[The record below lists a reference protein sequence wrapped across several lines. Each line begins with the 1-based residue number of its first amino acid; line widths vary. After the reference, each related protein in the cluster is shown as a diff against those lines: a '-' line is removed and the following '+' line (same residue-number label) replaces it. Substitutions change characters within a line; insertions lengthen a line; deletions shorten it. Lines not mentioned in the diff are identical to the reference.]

1 MDSNAISEAVSRA
14 VSQAISPIMEEN
26 TELRESNAQVQ
37 AMFQAEDR
45 GWQLI
50 LGGSAGDSEY
60 GLDLDEVKMIASTAS
75 TQIAAGAIPKRAAD
89 LHFGFVFGN
98 GMEIEGTERDSSAKG
113 RPKGEVAFYEN
124 TINQESIF
132 SGAAQHELQYARF
145 TTGNVIV
152 ACDTVNKTVR
162 RVPFAEVTN
171 VMTNP
176 DFSEEIW
183 AYLREWTSYKPNGDS
198 ETKQEWI
205 YTNRFPKSKRR
216 QKTIS
221 VEKKAVPVAQDI
233 TAVDL
238 RANRQVGYT
247 FGIPDAAAGL
257 HWSRA
262 YGEVLRYGQIVNE
275 TLAKVVYKVVQKTQ
289 KGANNVGVKL
299 GKGGAGQA
307 AVLGEGQDIQMVNA
321 SQTSFNFAAARP
333 LAAMAATA
341 WNVSVVDLLSDSSA
355 AGSSYGA
362 GNLLTAGM
370 QNAMNGMRSEWA
382 QMYADIFELMGFGR
396 PRITF
401 PPMNEPDSYRM
412 AQELTLYSVALT
424 DEEYRAEV
432 LDRLDIA
439 GDARDVPPMLK
450 ARGEAPKQ
458 AASPDQGRNSPA
470 GGVDSGS
477 KNDMRSDLQ
486 SEVLTQMQVGDL
498 LQEVR
503 ALTEA
508 VRNQTPGTV
517 SL

>member
-14 VSQAISPIMEEN
+14 VSQAISPIIEEN

-37 AMFQAEDR
+37 AMFNYEDA
-45 GWQLI
+45 GWKLL
-50 LGGSAGDSEY
+50 LGGSANDAEY
-60 GLDLDEVKMIASTAS
+60 GLDMDEVKTIAEKAN
-75 TQIAAGAIPKRAAD
+75 TQIAVGAIPKRAAD
-89 LHFGFVFGN
+89 LHYGFVFGN

-162 RVPFAEVTN
+162 RVPFAEVKN

-183 AYLREWTSYKPNGDS
+183 AYLREWTSYKANGKS

-205 YTNRFPKSKRR
+205 YTNRFPKSKRK

-221 VEKKAVPVAQDI
+221 VEEKAIPVAQNV

-238 RANRQVGYT
+238 RANRQVGFT

-257 HWSRA
+257 HWSAA

-382 QMYADIFELMGFGR
+382 QMYADIFEVMSFGR

-401 PPMNEPDSYRM
+401 PPMEAPDPYRE
-412 AQELTLYSVALT
+412 AQALTLLSVALT

-432 LDRLDIA
+432 LDILDIY
-439 GDARDVPPMLK
+439 GDSKEVPPMLK
-450 ARGEAPKQ
+450 ARGEVQKQ
-458 AASPDQGRNSPA
+458 QSSPGQGQSNGT
-470 GGVDSGS
+470 GGADSGT
-477 KNDMRSDLQ
+477 KNDLRDDSVSETLKVMRD
-486 SEVLTQMQVGDL
+486 ETL
-498 LQEVR
+498 LER
-503 ALTEA
+503 WEA
-508 VRNQTPGTV
+508 VANRLATV
-517 SL
+517 VD

>member
-1 MDSNAISEAVSRA
+1 MANNAITEA
-14 VSQAISPIMEEN
+14 VSQAISEAISPLIDEN
-26 TELRESNAQVQ
+26 TELRESNAQIR
-37 AMFQAEDR
+37 AMFDYEDA
-45 GWQLI
+45 GWKLL
-50 LGGSAGDSEY
+50 LGGTAGDAQY
-60 GLDLDEVKMIASTAS
+60 GLDLEEVKAIAEKAN
-75 TQIAAGAIPKRAAD
+75 TQIAVGAIPKRAAD

-98 GMEIEGTERDSSAKG
+98 GMEIEGTERERGAAG
-113 RPKGEVAFYEN
+113 RPKGEVAFFEN
-124 TINQESIF
+124 TVNQESIF

-152 ACDTVNKTVR
+152 LCNTSDKTVR
-162 RVPFAEVTN
+162 RLPFAEVVS

-183 AYLREWTSYKPNGDS
+183 AYLRQWDSYKPSGES
-198 ETKQEWI
+198 ETRQEWV
-205 YTNRFPKSKRR
+205 YTNRYPKSKRK

-221 VEKKAVPVAQDI
+221 MDGKPVPVAQGV

-238 RANRQVGYT
+238 RANRQVGFT

-257 HWSRA
+257 HWSAA

-289 KGANNVGVKL
+289 KGANNAGVKL
-299 GKGGAGQA
+299 GRGGAGQA

-321 SQTSFNFAAARP
+321 SQSSFNFAAARP

-401 PPMNEPDSYRM
+401 PPMEKPDSYRL

-424 DEEYRAEV
+424 DEEYRTEV

-439 GDARDVPPMLK
+439 GDVKDVPPMLK
-450 ARGEAPKQ
+450 ARGESPKQ
-458 AASPDQGRNSPA
+458 AASPDQGQSNST
-470 GGVDSGS
+470 GGQDSGQ
-477 KNDMRSDLQ
+477 KNDQRSDTIENLR
-486 SEVLTQMQVGDL
+486 SEMALSDL
-498 LQEVR
+498 MVEVR
-503 ALTEA
+503 
-508 VRNQTPGTV
+508 
-517 SL
+517 SLVAQVQELKGQ

>member
-1 MDSNAISEAVSRA
+1 MANNAITEE
-14 VSQAISPIMEEN
+14 VSQAISEAISPLIEEN
-26 TELRESNAQVQ
+26 NELRESNAQVA
-37 AMFQAEDR
+37 AMFAAEDR
-45 GWQLI
+45 GWQLL

-60 GLDLDEVKMIASTAS
+60 GLDLDEVKAVASTAS
-75 TQIAAGAIPKRAAD
+75 TQVAAGAIPKRAAD

-98 GMEIEGTERDSSAKG
+98 GMEIEGVERERGASG
-113 RPKGEVAFYEN
+113 RPRGEVAFYEN
-124 TINQESIF
+124 TVNQESIF

-152 ACDTVNKTVR
+152 LCDKSTKTVR
-162 RVPFAEVTN
+162 RLPFAEVKN
-171 VMTNP
+171 VLTNP
-176 DFSEEIW
+176 DYSEEIW

-198 ETKQEWI
+198 ETKQEWV
-205 YTNRFPKSKRR
+205 YTNRYPQGKRR
-216 QKTIS
+216 QQSIS
-221 VEKKAVPVAQDI
+221 VNDKQVKVAQGV

-289 KGANNVGVKL
+289 KGAQNAAVKL
-299 GKGGAGQA
+299 GRGGAGQA

-321 SQTSFNFAAARP
+321 SQSSFNFAAARP

-370 QNAMNGMRSEWA
+370 QNAMQGMRQEWA
-382 QMYADIFELMGFGR
+382 QFYSDIFELMGFGR

-401 PPMNEPDSYRM
+401 PPMERPDSYRM
-412 AQELTLYSVALT
+412 AQELTLYSVALS

-439 GDARDVPPMLK
+439 GDAAEVPPMLK
-450 ARGEAPKQ
+450 ARGEVPKQ
-458 AASPDQGRNSPA
+458 QSSPDQGRNSPA
-470 GGVDSGS
+470 GGADSGS
-477 KNDMRSDLQ
+477 KNDMRSDTIESLRTEMAM
-486 SEVLTQMQVGDL
+486 SDL
-498 LQEVR
+498 MAEMRSLVQEVR
-503 ALTEA
+503 ELKGA
-508 VRNQTPGTV
+508 
-517 SL
+517 

>member
-1 MDSNAISEAVSRA
+1 MANNAITEA
-14 VSQAISPIMEEN
+14 VSQAISEAISPLIEEN
-26 TELRESNAQVQ
+26 TELRESNAQVR
-37 AMFQAEDR
+37 AMFDYQDV
-45 GWQLI
+45 GWQLL
-50 LGGSAGDSEY
+50 LGGSASDPEY
-60 GLDLDEVKMIASTAS
+60 GLDLEEVKAIAEKAN
-75 TQIAAGAIPKRAAD
+75 TQIAVGAIPKRAAD

-98 GMEIEGTERDSSAKG
+98 GMEIEGTERERGAAG
-113 RPKGEVAFYEN
+113 RPKGEVAFFEN

-152 ACDTVNKTVR
+152 LCNTSDKTVR
-162 RVPFAEVTN
+162 RLPFAEVTS

-183 AYLREWTSYKPNGDS
+183 AYLRTWNSFKPSGES
-198 ETKQEWI
+198 EVRQEWV
-205 YTNRFPKSKRR
+205 YTNRYPKSKKR
-216 QKTIS
+216 QKTIT
-221 VEKKAVPVAQDI
+221 VDNKPVPVAQNV

-238 RANRQVGYT
+238 RANRQVGFT
-247 FGIPDAAAGL
+247 FGVPDAAAGL
-257 HWSRA
+257 HWSAA

-289 KGANNVGVKL
+289 KGANNAGVKL
-299 GKGGAGQA
+299 GRGGAGQA

-321 SQTSFNFAAARP
+321 SQSSFNFTAARP
-333 LAAMAATA
+333 LAAMAASA

-382 QMYADIFELMGFGR
+382 QLYADIFELMGFGR

-401 PPMNEPDSYRM
+401 PPMNEPDTYRL

-424 DEEYRAEV
+424 DEEYRTEV

-439 GDARDVPPMLK
+439 GDVKDIPPMLK

-458 AASPDQGRNSPA
+458 AASPDQGKQNST
-470 GGVDSGS
+470 GGQDSGA
-477 KNDMRSDLQ
+477 KNDQRTDTLENLRSEMAISDLL
-486 SEVLTQMQVGDL
+486 V
-498 LQEVR
+498 EVR
-503 ALTEA
+503 
-508 VRNQTPGTV
+508 
-517 SL
+517 SLVAQVQELKG

>member
-1 MDSNAISEAVSRA
+1 MANNAITEA
-14 VSQAISPIMEEN
+14 VSQAITEAISPLIEEN
-26 TELRESNAQVQ
+26 TELRESNAQVR
-37 AMFQAEDR
+37 AMFDYQDV
-45 GWQLI
+45 GWQLL
-50 LGGSAGDSEY
+50 LGGSASDPEY
-60 GLDLDEVKMIASTAS
+60 GLDLEEVKAIAEKAN
-75 TQIAAGAIPKRAAD
+75 TQIAVGAIPKRAAD

-98 GMEIEGTERDSSAKG
+98 GMEIEGTERERGAAG

-152 ACDTVNKTVR
+152 LCNTSDKTVR
-162 RVPFAEVTN
+162 RLPFAEVTS

-183 AYLREWTSYKPNGDS
+183 AYLRKWNSFKPSGES
-198 ETKQEWI
+198 EVRQEWV
-205 YTNRFPKSKRR
+205 YTNRYPKSKKR
-216 QKTIS
+216 QKSIS
-221 VEKKAVPVAQDI
+221 VNSKPVPVAQNV

-238 RANRQVGYT
+238 RANRQVGFT

-257 HWSRA
+257 HWSAA

-289 KGANNVGVKL
+289 KGANNAGVKL
-299 GKGGAGQA
+299 GRGGAGQA

-321 SQTSFNFAAARP
+321 SQSSFNFAAARP

-401 PPMNEPDSYRM
+401 PPMNEPDTYRL

-424 DEEYRAEV
+424 DEEYRTEV

-439 GDARDVPPMLK
+439 GNVKDIPPMLK

-458 AASPDQGRNSPA
+458 AASPDQGQSNST
-470 GGVDSGS
+470 GGQDSGA
-477 KNDMRSDLQ
+477 KNDQRTDTLENLRSEMAISDLL
-486 SEVLTQMQVGDL
+486 V
-498 LQEVR
+498 EVR
-503 ALTEA
+503 
-508 VRNQTPGTV
+508 
-517 SL
+517 SLVAQVQELKG